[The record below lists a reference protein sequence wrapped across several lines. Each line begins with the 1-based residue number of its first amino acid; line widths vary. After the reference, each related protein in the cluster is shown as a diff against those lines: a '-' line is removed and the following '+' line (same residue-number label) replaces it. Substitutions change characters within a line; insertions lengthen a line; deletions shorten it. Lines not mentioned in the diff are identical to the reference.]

1 MSNEVVLKPSTNTG
15 IPQITQKIPASP
27 PAVPTVPTV
36 PTVPATTKSTKFPNK
51 IPKTARGT
59 PYASLI
65 KEFAFSYLQKEH
77 SSAEQL
83 ARIMYYAK
91 RKGLIKT
98 PKDFRKWILNEVCKS
113 INAID
118 KWIQL

>member
-27 PAVPTVPTV
+27 PAVPAVPT
-36 PTVPATTKSTKFPNK
+36 PTKSTKFPNK

-59 PYASLI
+59 PYAALI

-83 ARIMYYAK
+83 ARIMHHAK

-98 PKDFRKWILNEVCKS
+98 PKEFRKWILSEVCKS

-118 KWIQL
+118 KWIQQ

>member
-1 MSNEVVLKPSTNTG
+1 MAENEVVLRPSTNNG
-15 IPQITQKIPASP
+15 IAKINQ
-27 PAVPTVPTV
+27 TVIAA
-36 PTVPATTKSTKFPNK
+36 PTVPAPEPVPPKKKFPNK

>member
-1 MSNEVVLKPSTNTG
+1 MAETEVVLTPSTKNG
-15 IPQITQKIPASP
+15 IVKRN
-27 PAVPTVPTV
+27 
-36 PTVPATTKSTKFPNK
+36 PATQSPKKFPNK

-83 ARIMYYAK
+83 ARIMYHAK

-118 KWIQL
+118 KWIQM

>member
-1 MSNEVVLKPSTNTG
+1 MANEVVIKPNTING
-15 IPQITQKIPASP
+15 IPQITQNIPAKPVTP
-27 PAVPTVPTV
+27 PAPV
-36 PTVPATTKSTKFPNK
+36 KSTKFPNK

-83 ARIMYYAK
+83 ARIMYHAK

-98 PKDFRKWILNEVCKS
+98 PKEFRKWILKEVCKS
-113 INAID
+113 IDAID
-118 KWIQL
+118 KWIQQ